1 MILPIHLSQNG
12 GWEILNYEVVL
23 TQNEYNSYLNKLINR
38 VFAILGVYEDCYKKQ
53 CFDDYFTYLNRL
65 CMELKGCTF
74 SIKKENIL
82 SLYNVLVGMSCS
94 DVMEHKQVKSTV
106 FHCISVIKK
115 MRVVEDG

>member
-1 MILPIHLSQNG
+1 MISPIHLSQIG
-12 GWEILNYEVVL
+12 GWVILNYEISL
-23 TQNEYNSYLNKLINR
+23 TTNEYNLYLDKLINR
-38 VFAILGVYEDCYKKQ
+38 VFAILGVYEDCCKKE

-65 CMELKGCTF
+65 CMELKGCTL
-74 SIKKENIL
+74 SIKKEYVL

-115 MRVVEDG
+115 MRAVN